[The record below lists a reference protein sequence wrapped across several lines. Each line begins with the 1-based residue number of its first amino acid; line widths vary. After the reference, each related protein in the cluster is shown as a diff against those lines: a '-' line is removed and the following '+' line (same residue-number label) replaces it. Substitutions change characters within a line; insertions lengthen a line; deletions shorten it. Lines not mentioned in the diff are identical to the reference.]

1 MKISLTKCLTVCV
14 IMIFAAISCGS
25 NSKMMVKKLPNIPK
39 LQTPM
44 RMIQSKPKPIK
55 CKLYYGETIMIVWYD
70 LNGDDKC
77 DGAVLYEKSGDSF
90 IINILQCK
98 QADESDMLLEPRI

>member
-1 MKISLTKCLTVCV
+1 MKYNLTKRLALYV
-14 IMIFAAISCGS
+14 IILSILSCGS
-25 NSKMMVKKLPNIPK
+25 SNQTMVRKLPFNSNPIQSILPIIPK
-39 LQTPM
+39 PV
-44 RMIQSKPKPIK
+44 PIK

-77 DGAVLYEKSGDSF
+77 DGAILYEKSGDSF
-90 IINILQCK
+90 IKNILECK